1 MPGIE
6 TTDASVN
13 SPESV
18 LERPLFKPCKAL
30 PRTAELSSDPDL
42 SRSASST
49 NGGHTSIAVPI
60 ATAPALPLTP
70 PSAGHEE
77 TSSNDASGMQKTAS
91 SNSVNYIHGAFTPT
105 KPSHPPTPET
115 TPPRTTPSTYRPS
128 LSQFGHA
135 SVSSRAESF
144 QTAREMISDGET
156 VTPRRSTQSL
166 PHQKKRRAHKQ
177 QSSHNGSPHGS
188 SDASFGDDTSTPV
201 PSNETLRPTR
211 IELYDG
217 CDEERARSGDR
228 RPRIRTKKSHD
239 RFVLDGNDED
249 PPPIRGRKLRDRVK
263 DGQNSMASPSL
274 EQFREE
280 IGWPPAE
287 EEFRRSSGVSTSST
301 IEAMIIDAPR
311 PANRT
316 LRHTEKRR
324 SLRSASSPQTKS
336 ERTSLVSNPDFQHR
350 LVHKAARI
358 TEQVRKSI
366 ASEISVP
373 ASSAPGRA
381 PRNIEVVP
389 VVVIP
394 ERRSSLHSSP
404 SVSRDPSKAGSR
416 RSSQRTASARKSRP
430 PSLDLTRQRKRSFS
444 DSIAAAAPASSP
456 RDRNIGRPVIPP
468 RSSSLSA
475 PTSRDSSRRASFASE
490 SLQNRD
496 ILKDREMDKGPFEQ
510 PKPKPD
516 NHTFSAGP
524 REVSDVLKTQS
535 IWIGVE
541 DMTRLRPPSLPF
553 TPASIASSSPGL
565 IEIKEARTVTFFP
578 HNNESL
584 LLVDQPV
591 RSALEPQ
598 APQPDDCQPQRD
610 PRTPENVLPQDSSL
624 VDSPL
629 RNPRPP
635 PKPPVHNVIPPT
647 PEDEADRQLRAD
659 DVTELNGNHPRR
671 FGSLRRG
678 WVVRP
683 RSDSFDRF
691 VRSLSV
697 TSAKNRKAGR
707 DIDSRLHPFW
717 HPRRFWDDSPDSEEP
732 PQKAAHLES
741 DEIISNSL
749 GMPQPRV
756 VFDGPSLARHSPLQG
771 RHPRRSGALV
781 GSIMFSPE
789 ALRSQTSL
797 HQRRMLSLSW
807 WRLRLRL
814 GPVRNLR
821 RRLRRSLQQR
831 EEAKREARRGKLKQ
845 KIGEAVLVGSS
856 MQARDLRQ
864 PLRHP
869 LSSHP

>member
-6 TTDASVN
+6 TTSASVN

-18 LERPLFKPCKAL
+18 LDRPLFKPCKSL
-30 PRTAELSSDPDL
+30 PRRAELSSDL
-42 SRSASST
+42 ARSASSI
-49 NGGHTSIAVPI
+49 NGGHTSTAVPI

-77 TSSNDASGMQKTAS
+77 ASSNDASGMQKTAS
-91 SNSVNYIHGAFTPT
+91 SNSVNYIHGAMTPT

-115 TPPRTTPSTYRPS
+115 TPPRTTASTYRPS
-128 LSQFGHA
+128 LSHFGHA

-166 PHQKKRRAHKQ
+166 PHQKKRRPHKQ
-177 QSSHNGSPHGS
+177 QSSQNESPHGS
-188 SDASFGDDTSTPV
+188 SDASFGDDTFTPV
-201 PSNETLRPTR
+201 QSNETLRAPR

-217 CDEERARSGDR
+217 CDEERAPPCDR

-239 RFVLDGNDED
+239 RLALDGNDED
-249 PPPIRGRKLRDRVK
+249 LPPIRGRKLRDRVK

-280 IGWPPAE
+280 IGWPLAE

-316 LRHTEKRR
+316 LRHTEKRQ

-358 TEQVRKSI
+358 TEQVRKSV
-366 ASEISVP
+366 ASEVSVP
-373 ASSAPGRA
+373 ASSAPGGP
-381 PRNIEVVP
+381 PRNIEIVP

-394 ERRSSLHSSP
+394 ERRSSLHSSQ
-404 SVSRDPSKAGSR
+404 SGSRDPSKAGSR

-430 PSLDLTRQRKRSFS
+430 PSLDLTHQRKRSFS
-444 DSIAAAAPASSP
+444 DSIAAAAPASDS
-456 RDRNIGRPVIPP
+456 RGRHIGRPVIPP

-475 PTSRDSSRRASFASE
+475 PTSRDSSRRASLTSE
-490 SLQNRD
+490 RLQNQD
-496 ILKDREMDKGPFEQ
+496 ILKDREVDKAPIEQ
-510 PKPKPD
+510 PAPKPE
-516 NHTFSAGP
+516 NHALSAGH

-535 IWIGVE
+535 IWIGVD
-541 DMTRLRPPSLPF
+541 DMSRLRPPSLPF

-598 APQPDDCQPQRD
+598 APQCQPQRD
-610 PRTPENVLPQDSSL
+610 PRTPENLLPQDSSF

-635 PKPPVHNVIPPT
+635 PKPPIHNVIPPT
-647 PEDEADRQLRAD
+647 PEDEADRQLRAAD
-659 DVTELNGNHPRR
+659 NGTELNGNYPRR

-717 HPRRFWDDSPDSEEP
+717 RPRRFWDDSPDSEEP
-732 PQKAAHLES
+732 PETAHMEPNQ
-741 DEIISNSL
+741 IISNSL
-749 GMPQPRV
+749 GMPQARV
-756 VFDGPSLARHSPLQG
+756 VFDGPSLARRSPSQG

-781 GSIMFSPE
+781 GSTMFSPE

-856 MQARDLRQ
+856 MQARDLR
-864 PLRHP
+864 HP
-869 LSSHP
+869 LGHHP

>member
-6 TTDASVN
+6 TTGASVN
-13 SPESV
+13 SLESV
-18 LERPLFKPCKAL
+18 LERPLFKPCKSL
-30 PRTAELSSDPDL
+30 PRRAELSSDPDL
-42 SRSASST
+42 AHSASSI
-49 NGGHTSIAVPI
+49 NGGHTSGAVPI

-77 TSSNDASGMQKTAS
+77 ASSNDASGMQKTAS
-91 SNSVNYIHGAFTPT
+91 SNSVNYIHGAMTPT

-128 LSQFGHA
+128 LSQFGHV

-156 VTPRRSTQSL
+156 VTPRRSAQSL
-166 PHQKKRRAHKQ
+166 HRQKKRRPHKH
-177 QSSHNGSPHGS
+177 QSSQNESPHGS
-188 SDASFGDDTSTPV
+188 SVASFGDDMSTPV
-201 PSNETLRPTR
+201 QSNETLRPTR
-211 IELYDG
+211 IESDDG
-217 CDEERARSGDR
+217 CDEERARSCDR

-239 RFVLDGNDED
+239 RLALDGNDED
-249 PPPIRGRKLRDRVK
+249 LPPIRGRKLRDRVK

-280 IGWPPAE
+280 IGWPLAE

-316 LRHTEKRR
+316 LRHTEKRQ

-336 ERTSLVSNPDFQHR
+336 ERTSLVSSPDFQHR

-366 ASEISVP
+366 ASEISVA
-373 ASSAPGRA
+373 ASSSPGGP

-394 ERRSSLHSSP
+394 ERRSSLHSSQ

-430 PSLDLTRQRKRSFS
+430 PSLDLTRQRKRSCS
-444 DSIAAAAPASSP
+444 DSIAAAAPASDP
-456 RDRNIGRPVIPP
+456 RGRNIGRPMIPP

-475 PTSRDSSRRASFASE
+475 PTSRDSSRRASFTSE
-490 SLQNRD
+490 GLQNQD
-496 ILKDREMDKGPFEQ
+496 ILKDPEMDKGPIEQ
-510 PKPKPD
+510 PEPKPD
-516 NHTFSAGP
+516 NHTLTAGHQ
-524 REVSDVLKTQS
+524 EVSDVLKTQS

-541 DMTRLRPPSLPF
+541 DITRLRPPSLPF
-553 TPASIASSSPGL
+553 TPASVASSSPGL

-584 LLVDQPV
+584 LLVDQHV

-598 APQPDDCQPQRD
+598 EPQLDDCQAPRD
-610 PRTPENVLPQDSSL
+610 PQTPENLLPQSSSL

-635 PKPPVHNVIPPT
+635 PKPPIHNVIAPT
-647 PEDEADRQLRAD
+647 PEDEADWQLRAAD
-659 DVTELNGNHPRR
+659 DSTDLNGNHPRR

-717 HPRRFWDDSPDSEEP
+717 RPRRFWDDSPESEEP
-732 PQKAAHLES
+732 PQKAAHTES
-741 DEIISNSL
+741 DQIISNSL

-756 VFDGPSLARHSPLQG
+756 VFDGPSLARRSPLQG

-781 GSIMFSPE
+781 GSTLLSPE

-797 HQRRMLSLSW
+797 HQRRMLSLTW

-856 MQARDLRQ
+856 MQARDLRH
-864 PLRHP
+864 PLRHYP
-869 LSSHP
+869 

>member
-1 MPGIE
+1 MPGVE
-6 TTDASVN
+6 TTGASVD

-18 LERPLFKPCKAL
+18 LARPLIRSCKSL
-30 PRTAELSSDPDL
+30 PRRAEVSSDPDL
-42 SRSASST
+42 AHSASSN
-49 NGGHTSIAVPI
+49 NGGHTSGAVPI

-77 TSSNDASGMQKTAS
+77 ASSNDASGMHKTAS
-91 SNSVNYIHGAFTPT
+91 SHSLNYIHGAMTPT

-115 TPPRTTPSTYRPS
+115 TPPRITSTTYRPS
-128 LSQFGHA
+128 LSQFGHTSA
-135 SVSSRAESF
+135 SSRAESF

-166 PHQKKRRAHKQ
+166 HHQKKRRSYKQ
-177 QSSHNGSPHGS
+177 KSSQDESPHGS
-188 SDASFGDDTSTPV
+188 SDASFGDDRSPPV
-201 PSNETLRPTR
+201 QSDETLRPTR
-211 IELYDG
+211 VESYDG
-217 CDEERARSGDR
+217 CDDERAPSCDH
-228 RPRIRTKKSHD
+228 RPRIRTQKSPE
-239 RFVLDGNDED
+239 RSAMDGNDED
-249 PPPIRGRKLRDRVK
+249 LPPLRGRKLRDRLK
-263 DGQNSMASPSL
+263 DAQISMAK
-274 EQFREE
+274 
-280 IGWPPAE
+280 
-287 EEFRRSSGVSTSST
+287 EFRRYSGVSTSST

-316 LRHTEKRR
+316 LRHTEKRQ
-324 SLRSASSPQTKS
+324 SLRSASSPVTKS
-336 ERTSLVSNPDFQHR
+336 ARTSLVSNPDSQHR
-350 LVHKAARI
+350 LVHKDARI
-358 TEQVRKSI
+358 TEKVRKSI

-373 ASSAPGRA
+373 ASATAAGP

-394 ERRSSLHSSP
+394 ERHSSLRSSQ
-404 SVSRDPSKAGSR
+404 SVSRNPSKASSG
-416 RSSQRTASARKSRP
+416 RSSQRPESARKSRP
-430 PSLDLTRQRKRSFS
+430 PSLDLTRQKKRTFS
-444 DSIAAAAPASSP
+444 DSIATATPASDP
-456 RDRNIGRPVIPP
+456 RGRNIGRPVIPP

-475 PTSRDSSRRASFASE
+475 PTSRDSSRRPSFASE
-490 SLQNRD
+490 SVQNQD
-496 ILKDREMDKGPFEQ
+496 ILKDREMDKAPIGQ
-510 PKPKPD
+510 PAQKLD
-516 NHTFSAGP
+516 NHTLSAGRWDATDAP
-524 REVSDVLKTQS
+524 KTQS
-535 IWIGVE
+535 IWIGIE
-541 DMTRLRPPSLPF
+541 DMTHLRPPSILF
-553 TPASIASSSPGL
+553 TPASVASSSPGL

-591 RSALEPQ
+591 RAALEPP
-598 APQPDDCQPQRD
+598 ASQPDDCQRRRD
-610 PRTPENVLPQDSSL
+610 SRTPEDLLPHDSSH

-635 PKPPVHNVIPPT
+635 PKPPVPIVIPPT
-647 PEDEADRQLRAD
+647 PEDEANRQLRVAD
-659 DVTELNGNHPRR
+659 GGAELNGINPQR
-671 FGSLRRG
+671 FGSLRRRM
-678 WVVRP
+678 VRP

-717 HPRRFWDDSPDSEEP
+717 HPRRFWNDSPESEEP
-732 PQKAAHLES
+732 PHQAAHMES
-741 DEIISNSL
+741 DQIISNSL

-756 VFDGPSLARHSPLQG
+756 VFDGPSLARRSPLQG
-771 RHPRRSGALV
+771 TNPRRHPKSLV
-781 GSIMFSPE
+781 GATMFSPE

-831 EEAKREARRGKLKQ
+831 EEAKREARREKLKQ

-856 MQARDLRQ
+856 MQARDLLHR
-864 PLRHP
+864 P
-869 LSSHP
+869 

>member
-1 MPGIE
+1 MPGVE
-6 TTDASVN
+6 TTDASGN

-18 LERPLFKPCKAL
+18 LERPLFRSRKSL
-30 PRTAELSSDPDL
+30 HRRGEVSSDPDL
-42 SRSASST
+42 AHSASSN
-49 NGGHTSIAVPI
+49 NGGHTSGAVPI

-77 TSSNDASGMQKTAS
+77 ASPNDASGMQKTAS
-91 SNSVNYIHGAFTPT
+91 SHSVNYIHGAMTPT

-128 LSQFGHA
+128 LSQFGHTSA
-135 SVSSRAESF
+135 SSRAESF

-166 PHQKKRRAHKQ
+166 HRQQRRRPYKQK
-177 QSSHNGSPHGS
+177 SSQNESPYGS
-188 SDASFGDDTSTPV
+188 SDASFRDDTSTSV
-201 PSNETLRPTR
+201 QSNETPRPTG
-211 IELYDG
+211 IESYDG
-217 CDEERARSGDR
+217 CDEERAPSCDRPPSNRAKISRDRSA
-228 RPRIRTKKSHD
+228 
-239 RFVLDGNDED
+239 LDGNNED
-249 PPPIRGRKLRDRVK
+249 LPPIRGGKLRDRVK
-263 DGQNSMASPSL
+263 DARNSMASPSL

-287 EEFRRSSGVSTSST
+287 EEFRRYSDVSTSST

-311 PANRT
+311 PANRI
-316 LRHTEKRR
+316 LRHTEKRQ
-324 SLRSASSPQTKS
+324 SLRSASSPLTKS

-358 TEQVRKSI
+358 TEQDRKSI

-373 ASSAPGRA
+373 ASSTSGGP

-394 ERRSSLHSSP
+394 ERRSSLHSSQ
-404 SVSRDPSKAGSR
+404 SVSRNPSKAGSR

-430 PSLDLTRQRKRSFS
+430 PSLDLTRQRKRTFS
-444 DSIAAAAPASSP
+444 DSTAAPAPASDL
-456 RDRNIGRPVIPP
+456 RGRNIGRPVIPP

-475 PTSRDSSRRASFASE
+475 PTSKDSSRRTSFTAG
-490 SLQNRD
+490 SLQNQD
-496 ILKDREMDKGPFEQ
+496 IPKDHEMDKAPIEEPE
-510 PKPKPD
+510 PKAD
-516 NHTFSAGP
+516 NHTLSAGH
-524 REVSDVLKTQS
+524 RDATDVPKTQS

-541 DMTRLRPPSLPF
+541 DITRLRPPSIPF
-553 TPASIASSSPGL
+553 TPASVASSSPGL
-565 IEIKEARTVTFFP
+565 IEIKEARTVAFFP

-591 RSALEPQ
+591 RSALEPR
-598 APQPDDCQPQRD
+598 ASQPDDCQQLRD
-610 PRTPENVLPQDSSL
+610 PRTPENLMPQDSSH

-635 PKPPVHNVIPPT
+635 PKPPVYNVIPPT
-647 PEDEADRQLRAD
+647 PQDEADQQLRAAD
-659 DVTELNGNHPRR
+659 DGTELNGNHPRR

-717 HPRRFWDDSPDSEEP
+717 RPRRFWDDSPDSEEP
-732 PQKAAHLES
+732 PQKAAHM
-741 DEIISNSL
+741 DPDQIISNSL

-756 VFDGPSLARHSPLQG
+756 VFEGPSLTRRSPLQG
-771 RHPRRSGALV
+771 TIPRRHPQRSSALV
-781 GSIMFSPE
+781 GGAMFSPE

-797 HQRRMLSLSW
+797 HKRRMLSLSW

-831 EEAKREARRGKLKQ
+831 EEAKREARREKLKQ

-856 MQARDLRQ
+856 MQARNLLHQ
-864 PLRHP
+864 P
-869 LSSHP
+869 

>member
-1 MPGIE
+1 MPGVE
-6 TTDASVN
+6 TTGASVN

-18 LERPLFKPCKAL
+18 SERSLFRSCKSL
-30 PRTAELSSDPDL
+30 LRRAEVSSDPDL
-42 SRSASST
+42 AHSASLN
-49 NGGHTSIAVPI
+49 NGGHTSGAVPI

-77 TSSNDASGMQKTAS
+77 ASSNDASDMQKTAS
-91 SNSVNYIHGAFTPT
+91 SHSVNYIHGAITPT

-115 TPPRTTPSTYRPS
+115 TPPRTASSTYRPS
-128 LSQFGHA
+128 LSQFGHTSA
-135 SVSSRAESF
+135 SSRAESF

-166 PHQKKRRAHKQ
+166 HHQKKRRSYEQ
-177 QSSHNGSPHGS
+177 ESSQNESPRGS
-188 SDASFGDDTSTPV
+188 SDASFGDDRSTPV
-201 PSNETLRPTR
+201 QSDETLRPTR
-211 IELYDG
+211 VDSYDG
-217 CDEERARSGDR
+217 CDEERAASCDR
-228 RPRIRTKKSHD
+228 RPRIRTAKSRD
-239 RFVLDGNDED
+239 RSVLDGNDED
-249 PPPIRGRKLRDRVK
+249 LPPIRGRKLRDRVK
-263 DGQNSMASPSL
+263 GAQNSMASPSL

-280 IGWPPAE
+280 IGWPPVE
-287 EEFRRSSGVSTSST
+287 EEFRRYSGVSTSST

-316 LRHTEKRR
+316 LRHTEKRQ
-324 SLRSASSPQTKS
+324 SLRSASSPLTKS
-336 ERTSLVSNPDFQHR
+336 ERASLVSSPDSQHR

-373 ASSAPGRA
+373 ASATPGGP

-394 ERRSSLHSSP
+394 ERRSSLHSSQ
-404 SVSRDPSKAGSR
+404 SVGGNPSKAGSR
-416 RSSQRTASARKSRP
+416 RSSQRPESARKSRP

-444 DSIAAAAPASSP
+444 DSIATATPASDS
-456 RDRNIGRPVIPP
+456 RGRNIGRPVIPP

-475 PTSRDSSRRASFASE
+475 PTSRDSSRRPSFTSE
-490 SLQNRD
+490 SLQNQD
-496 ILKDREMDKGPFEQ
+496 ILKDREINKAPIKQ
-510 PKPKPD
+510 PEPKFD
-516 NHTFSAGP
+516 NHTLSAGHW
-524 REVSDVLKTQS
+524 DVTDAPKTQS

-541 DMTRLRPPSLPF
+541 DMTYLRPPSILF
-553 TPASIASSSPGL
+553 TPASVASSSPGL
-565 IEIKEARTVTFFP
+565 IEIKEARTVAFFP

-591 RSALEPQ
+591 RSALDPR
-598 APQPDDCQPQRD
+598 APQPDDCQRRRD
-610 PRTPENVLPQDSSL
+610 PRTPENLLPQDSSH

-647 PEDEADRQLRAD
+647 PEDEADRQLRVAD
-659 DVTELNGNHPRR
+659 DGAELNGNHTRR
-671 FGSLRRG
+671 FGSLRRRR
-678 WVVRP
+678 VVRP

-717 HPRRFWDDSPDSEEP
+717 RPRRFWNDSPESEEP
-732 PQKAAHLES
+732 PQQAVDMES
-741 DEIISNSL
+741 DQIISNSL
-749 GMPQPRV
+749 GLPQPRV
-756 VFDGPSLARHSPLQG
+756 VFDGPSLARCSPLQG
-771 RHPRRSGALV
+771 TNPRRHPKRSGALV
-781 GSIMFSPE
+781 GATMFSPE

-831 EEAKREARRGKLKQ
+831 EEAKREARREKLKQ

-856 MQARDLRQ
+856 MQARDLLHR
-864 PLRHP
+864 P
-869 LSSHP
+869 

>member
-1 MPGIE
+1 MPGVE
-6 TTDASVN
+6 TTGASVN
-13 SPESV
+13 FPESV
-18 LERPLFKPCKAL
+18 PERSLFRSCKSL
-30 PRTAELSSDPDL
+30 SRRVEVSSDLDL
-42 SRSASST
+42 AHAASSN
-49 NGGHTSIAVPI
+49 NGGHTSGAVPI

-77 TSSNDASGMQKTAS
+77 ASLNDASGMQKTAS
-91 SNSVNYIHGAFTPT
+91 SHSVNYIHGAMTPT

-115 TPPRTTPSTYRPS
+115 TPPRTTSSTYRPS
-128 LSQFGHA
+128 LSQFGHTSA
-135 SVSSRAESF
+135 SSRAESF

-156 VTPRRSTQSL
+156 VTPHRSTQSL
-166 PHQKKRRAHKQ
+166 HHQKKRRPSQ
-177 QSSHNGSPHGS
+177 QKSSQNESPHGS
-188 SDASFGDDTSTPV
+188 SDASFGDDRSTPV
-201 PSNETLRPTR
+201 QSEETLRPTR
-211 IELYDG
+211 VDSYDG
-217 CDEERARSGDR
+217 RDEERAASSDR
-228 RPRIRTKKSHD
+228 RPRTRTEKPRD
-239 RFVLDGNDED
+239 RSVLDGNDED
-249 PPPIRGRKLRDRVK
+249 LPPIRGRKLRDRVK
-263 DGQNSMASPSL
+263 DAQSSMASPSL

-287 EEFRRSSGVSTSST
+287 EESRRNSGVSTSST

-316 LRHTEKRR
+316 LRHTEKRQ
-324 SLRSASSPQTKS
+324 SLRSASSPLTKS
-336 ERTSLVSNPDFQHR
+336 ERTSLVSNPDSQHR

-358 TEQVRKSI
+358 TEHVRKSI
-366 ASEISVP
+366 ASEVSAP
-373 ASSAPGRA
+373 ASATPGGP

-394 ERRSSLHSSP
+394 ERRSSLQSSQ
-404 SVSRDPSKAGSR
+404 SVSRNPSKAGSR
-416 RSSQRTASARKSRP
+416 RSSQRPESSRKSRP
-430 PSLDLTRQRKRSFS
+430 PSLDLTRQKKRTFS
-444 DSIAAAAPASSP
+444 DSIATATPASDP
-456 RDRNIGRPVIPP
+456 RGRNIGRPVIPP

-475 PTSRDSSRRASFASE
+475 PTSRDSSRRPSLTSE
-490 SLQNRD
+490 SLQNQG
-496 ILKDREMDKGPFEQ
+496 ILKDRELDKAPIEHPGP
-510 PKPKPD
+510 KLD
-516 NHTFSAGP
+516 NHTMRAGHW
-524 REVSDVLKTQS
+524 DVTDAPKTQS

-541 DMTRLRPPSLPF
+541 DMTHLRPPSILF
-553 TPASIASSSPGL
+553 TPASVASSSPGL
-565 IEIKEARTVTFFP
+565 IEIKEARTVAFFP

-591 RSALEPQ
+591 RAALDPR
-598 APQPDDCQPQRD
+598 APQPDDCQRRRD
-610 PRTPENVLPQDSSL
+610 SRTPENLLSQDPSY

-635 PKPPVHNVIPPT
+635 PKPPVYNIIPPT
-647 PEDEADRQLRAD
+647 PKDEADRQLRVAD
-659 DVTELNGNHPRR
+659 DGVELNGNRPRR

-678 WVVRP
+678 RVVRP

-717 HPRRFWDDSPDSEEP
+717 RPRRFWDDSPESEEP
-732 PQKAAHLES
+732 PQQAADMES
-741 DEIISNSL
+741 DQIISNSL

-756 VFDGPSLARHSPLQG
+756 VFDGPSLARRSPLQG
-771 RHPRRSGALV
+771 TNPRRHPQRSGALV
-781 GSIMFSPE
+781 GATMFSPE

-797 HQRRMLSLSW
+797 HQGRILSLTW

-831 EEAKREARRGKLKQ
+831 EEAKREARREKLKQ

-856 MQARDLRQ
+856 MQARDLLYR
-864 PLRHP
+864 P
-869 LSSHP
+869 